1 MDFLKKRWGMII
13 DNSILGFWMLTL
25 TIFSQVE
32 EELREKE
39 ADQTL
44 TERDHQ
50 ELQRLRD
57 FLNSDQ

>member
-1 MDFLKKRWGMII
+1 MGGRVWNVGLDSKHFPE
-13 DNSILGFWMLTL
+13 
-25 TIFSQVE
+25 VE

-44 TERDHQ
+44 TERDHR

>member
-1 MDFLKKRWGMII
+1 MVAGRIYII
-13 DNSILGFWMLTL
+13 
-25 TIFSQVE
+25 IFVLCPEVE

-44 TERDHQ
+44 TERDHR

>member
-1 MDFLKKRWGMII
+1 
-13 DNSILGFWMLTL
+13 MLNF
-25 TIFSQVE
+25 TIFSEVE

-50 ELQRLRD
+50 EL
-57 FLNSDQ
+57 

>member
-1 MDFLKKRWGMII
+1 MII
-13 DNSILGFWMLTL
+13 DNSILGFWMLNL

>member
-1 MDFLKKRWGMII
+1 MY
-13 DNSILGFWMLTL
+13 LTL
-25 TIFSQVE
+25 ISKVE

-44 TERDHQ
+44 TEKDHQ
-50 ELQRLRD
+50 DLQRLRD

>member
-1 MDFLKKRWGMII
+1 
-13 DNSILGFWMLTL
+13 MLYL
-25 TIFSQVE
+25 TIISKVE

-44 TERDHQ
+44 TEKDHQ
-50 ELQRLRD
+50 DLQRLRD

>member
-1 MDFLKKRWGMII
+1 MGGRLYIH
-13 DNSILGFWMLTL
+13 SMLDL
-25 TIFSQVE
+25 TVNIFSEVE

-44 TERDHQ
+44 TERDHR